1 MAKSANKK
9 KKRKLALPNKKLLLV
24 GAVVV
29 AIALLAGLVRLQ
41 HDHAVTEDK
50 ARFARAG
57 NDVETVA
64 DAVVAAVGQ
73 PADRKDGG
81 KCSYAHQE
89 FGKGPLSCEV
99 YAYLAYGVNS
109 PDEVNAIVQ
118 KVDPLP
124 VLHGTPWQFK
134 AVTEKPHQFTGGVS
148 YSDSFVPL
156 HDLFDKEVK
165 STVYIDGLTKMSC
178 AVDYLYQNTVS
189 TLIGYPSFK
198 IASDQINLIDIN
210 CTAGANS
217 PYFTVQD

>member
-1 MAKSANKK
+1 MAKAANKK

-134 AVTEKPHQFTGGVS
+134 AVTEKPHQFANGVT
-148 YSDSFVPL
+148 YSDTFVPL
-156 HDLFDKEVK
+156 RNLFDTEVR
-165 STVYIDGLTKMSC
+165 TVSYGNKDSGMSC
-178 AVDYLYQNTVS
+178 GISYFYYDTVS
-189 TLIGYPSFK
+189 QLSGYPKLLVSEPQAVF
-198 IASDQINLIDIN
+198 LDIS
-210 CTAGANS
+210 CGKGTLS
-217 PYFTVQD
+217 PYFQIIN